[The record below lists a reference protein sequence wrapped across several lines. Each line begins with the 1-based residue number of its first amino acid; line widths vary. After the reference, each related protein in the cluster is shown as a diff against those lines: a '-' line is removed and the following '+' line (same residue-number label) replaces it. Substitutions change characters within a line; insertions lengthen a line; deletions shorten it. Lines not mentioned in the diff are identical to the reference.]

1 MNSDRACDVVVV
13 GGGPAGVT
21 LAVLLAMRGVAVI
34 VAEKDAA
41 IRPARHVPIT
51 QIGRNPL

>member
-1 MNSDRACDVVVV
+1 
-13 GGGPAGVT
+13 VT